1 VITGRRLSNI
11 NHEARET
18 PTCVRPYKTQIKG
31 KGGKKQAYSKHFD
44 EQCRMNTVAEE
55 SFPKERSKQRK
66 TSVRG
71 VAGP

>member
-1 VITGRRLSNI
+1 MITVRWLSNI
-11 NHEARET
+11 NHETRET
-18 PTCVRPYKTQIKG
+18 STCVRPYETQIEG
-31 KGGKKQAYSKHFD
+31 KGGKNQAYSKHFD

-55 SFPKERSKQRK
+55 SLTKERRKQRK